1 MEKYGINPIIFPILQ
16 HSNTPTSSLSIPN
29 PLPDFRIPPSAFR
42 LALPLV
48 RIQDIPK
55 AVTHQI
61 KAHDDD

>member
-1 MEKYGINPIIFPILQ
+1 MKNSPTPQ
-16 HSNTPTSSLSIPN
+16 HSNALTSYLFISNWFS
-29 PLPDFRIPPSAFR
+29 DFR

-55 AVTHQI
+55 AITHQV

>member
-1 MEKYGINPIIFPILQ
+1 MKNSPTPQ
-16 HSNTPTSSLSIPN
+16 HSNALTSYLFISNWFS
-29 PLPDFRIPPSAFR
+29 DFRIPPSDFR

-55 AVTHQI
+55 AITHQI